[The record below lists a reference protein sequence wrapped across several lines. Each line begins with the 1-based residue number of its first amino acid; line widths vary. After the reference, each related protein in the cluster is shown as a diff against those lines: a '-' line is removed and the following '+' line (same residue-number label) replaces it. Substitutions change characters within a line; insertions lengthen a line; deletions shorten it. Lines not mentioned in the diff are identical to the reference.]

1 MTSRDDIAATLR
13 ADEHEPVLVDLR
25 HCALRVTDGPDEGA
39 SLDPLGPRVLLGRHP
54 WCDLVLADGRVS
66 GEHCELILGAD
77 SVRLRDRGSTN
88 GIRIAGVRVV
98 EAELRPGD
106 GFCIGDTHVV
116 LESRGTTRRVP
127 RRDTDPTGRLIGASA
142 AMQQLFDMVGRV
154 ADRELA
160 VLLLGETGTGKTAV
174 ARALH
179 ESSGRRGGP
188 FVAINCAALPADLV
202 ESTLFGHV
210 KGAFT
215 GAHRAATGVFQ
226 QADGGTLL
234 LDEIGEMPLA
244 LQPKLL
250 HALETGSV
258 RPVGGEGEVPV
269 DVRLVTATHR
279 SPFDDLGER
288 FREDLYYRLAGIELT
303 VPPLRE
309 RIADIPLLAARIL
322 AEQSAGAPPRITA
335 AAGRRLATH
344 SWPGNVRE
352 LINVLTRAA
361 ALAGDE
367 PIDVDHVMI
376 RGWSA
381 GAADAGE
388 GTAGADPA
396 PPLPDDLYERPFRA
410 FKASLLARHE
420 RRYVEQLMGRAD
432 GNITHAARI
441 AEISRTHLLTLL
453 RKHGLYERS

>member
-1 MTSRDDIAATLR
+1 MTSRDNIAATLR
-13 ADEHEPVLVDLR
+13 ADEHGSSLVDLR
-25 HCALRVTDGPDEGA
+25 HCALRVTEGSDEGA
-39 SLDPLGPRVLLGRHP
+39 ALDPLGPRVLLGRHP

-66 GEHCELILGAD
+66 GEHCELVVGAET
-77 SVRLRDRGSTN
+77 VRLRDRGSTN
-88 GIRIAGVRVV
+88 GIRIGGIHVL

-106 GFCIGDTHVV
+106 GFRIGDTRLV

-127 RRDTDPTGRLIGASA
+127 RRETDLTGRLIGASA
-142 AMQQLFDMVGRV
+142 AMQRLFDMVERV

-179 ESSGRRGGP
+179 ERSGRRDGP
-188 FVAINCAALPADLV
+188 FVAINCAALPPDLV

-215 GAHRAATGVFQ
+215 GAHRSAAGVFQ

-234 LDEIGEMPLA
+234 LDEIGEMPLSA
-244 LQPKLL
+244 QPKLL
-250 HALETGSV
+250 HVLETGTV

-269 DVRLVTATHR
+269 DVRLATATHR
-279 SPFDDLGER
+279 SPFDDLGQR
-288 FREDLYYRLAGIELT
+288 FREDLYYRIAGIELT

-309 RIADIPLLAARIL
+309 RPGDIPLLAARIL
-322 AEQSAGAPPRITA
+322 AEGAEDAPPRPSA
-335 AAGRRLATH
+335 AALRRLESH

-352 LINVLTRAA
+352 LINVLIRAA
-361 ALAGDE
+361 ALAGND

-376 RGWSA
+376 RGWSSD
-381 GAADAGE
+381 GADGE
-388 GTAGADPA
+388 PVVAGADPA
-396 PPLPDDLYERPFRA
+396 LPLPDDIYERPFRA
-410 FKASLLARHE
+410 FKSSLLAGHE
-420 RRYVEQLMGRAD
+420 RRYVELLIGRAD